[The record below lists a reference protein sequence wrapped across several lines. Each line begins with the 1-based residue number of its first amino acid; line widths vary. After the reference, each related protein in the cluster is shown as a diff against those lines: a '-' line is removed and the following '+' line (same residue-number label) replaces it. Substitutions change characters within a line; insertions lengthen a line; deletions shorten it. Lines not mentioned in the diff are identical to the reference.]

1 MAQIATYEFEGL
13 ALRIVQREGEP
24 WFVTSDAAQ
33 MLGHRDAEKLARA
46 LDVDEKDTHRMGTP
60 GGEQDVSIISEP
72 GLYKAVL
79 QRRATRAVAPQIK
92 ARIARFQRW
101 VFHEVLPSIRRSG
114 SYRIPTPDLITGES
128 VSVRRQLVAECRQT
142 FGVQAARE
150 LWLKLGLVTAPAMF
164 AGSQQSLFDF
174 TYTATKRAE

>member
-1 MAQIATYEFEGL
+1 MAQIATYEFEGRS
-13 ALRIVQREGEP
+13 LRSFNRHGDP
-24 WFVTSDAAQ
+24 WFIASDAATF
-33 MLGHRDAEKLARA
+33 LGHATAKDLTRS
-46 LDVDEKDTHRMGTP
+46 LDDDEKGRHSVPTL
-60 GGEQDVSIISEP
+60 GGEQEVLAISEA
-72 GLYKAVL
+72 GLYRSIV
-79 QRRATRAVAPQIK
+79 QRRATAAIPAETRDF
-92 ARIARFQRW
+92 IARFQRW
-101 VFHEVLPSIRRSG
+101 VFHDVLPSIRRSG